1 VSQLP
6 QAPNFFQWIV
16 FDDGRV
22 AFLGPVDFKMHR
34 EPEETIAIYP
44 PGDSGITLR
53 FSLHTKPLEP
63 GMPEK
68 VAEEFV
74 ADYAASNGLEV
85 IHLADRVYLTE
96 SREADWP
103 DRRVLVH
110 HWQIGSGRIFVVA
123 SATIWGS
130 DRKSETVL
138 NTLNLIPTIIQSFRL
153 V

>member
-1 VSQLP
+1 MNALP
-6 QAPNFFQWIV
+6 QAPDSFHWII

-22 AFLGPVDFKMHR
+22 AFLAPTDFKMHR
-34 EPEETIAIYP
+34 EPEETIAVYP

-53 FSLHTKPLEP
+53 FSLHTKQLEP
-63 GMPEK
+63 QMPEK
-68 VAEEFV
+68 VAEEIV
-74 ADYAASNGLEV
+74 ADYALKNSLEV
-85 IHLADRVYLTE
+85 VRIADRVYLTE

-103 DRRVLVH
+103 DRRVLMH
-110 HWQIGSGRIFVVA
+110 YWQIGAGRVFVVV

-138 NTLNLIPTIIQSFRL
+138 KTLNLVPQIIQSFRL